1 MFAGAPWHAGGV
13 AAKNLGKKV
22 TILALQYRVFL
33 APPRGCSLLT
43 KALISLAILILPFVF
58 RDTQAL

>member
-1 MFAGAPWHAGGV
+1 MFAGVPWHAGGV
-13 AAKNLGKKV
+13 AAKQKSNHSCAAMSGL
-22 TILALQYRVFL
+22 YL

-43 KALISLAILILPFVF
+43 KALLSLGILTLRFVF